1 MSAKAKADRLHKQG
15 LISDKEHKKI
25 SAQFGRVMKMSGKKG
40 KNDDKQPNSWPDDQT
55 FAQRS
60 GGLFPARSGAIDYF
74 KAGAK
79 DFGQDVSD
87 ALSGNPKGTNFGER
101 RKLMDQEPK

>member
-1 MSAKAKADRLHKQG
+1 MKKADQLLKRG
-15 LISDKEHKKI
+15 LISQKEHKKI
-25 SAQFGRVMKMSGKKG
+25 SASFGRTMKMSGKKG
-40 KNDDKQPNSWPDDQT
+40 KNDNKQPNSWPDDQT
-55 FAQRS
+55 FANRS
-60 GGLFPARSGAIDYF
+60 GQMFPPRPGALDYF

-79 DFGQDVSD
+79 DFGQDISD